1 VSEPTTETPVQ
12 DVLDEN
18 LPPFCEDGCG
28 ERVTPGLVFGK
39 PRRYIRGH
47 GPQAKGKGTPAKTPA
62 SPRSVPPTVDELKG
76 TTAASGDEDRA
87 PGASARPPKGHRGK
101 GAKPPV
107 DVPPFRAGP
116 IATGMNKLYARTG
129 KILRVMDPDIGNA
142 VLAST
147 RKESEDDVTVG
158 EAWEELARVN
168 PRIRATLLKMIQGG
182 AWGQLMMAH
191 APIIMAILM
200 KDAVRRRIPMFK
212 LVSALFDQDDDGT
225 SAGGDFTGGMNSD
238 DMAQAMAMAQD
249 LVGQM
254 FGGQAPG
261 QSSRAANGTGRGGA
275 LIVPV
280 VPE

>member
-1 VSEPTTETPVQ
+1 MSTEAPEQ
-12 DVLDEN
+12 PIDETD
-18 LPPFCEDGCG
+18 LPPFCADGCG
-28 ERVTPGLVFGK
+28 QRVTPGLVFGK
-39 PRRYIRGH
+39 PRKYIRGH
-47 GPQAKGKGTPAKTPA
+47 GPQAKGQTQAKAPA
-62 SPRSVPPTVDELKG
+62 SPRTVPPSVDELKDG
-76 TTAASGDEDRA
+76 APGADSGEDRA
-87 PGASARPPKGHRGK
+87 PGAGAKPPKGSRAKGK
-101 GAKPPV
+101 REPV

-191 APIIMAILM
+191 APIILAILM
-200 KDAVRRRIPMFK
+200 KDAIRKRIPMFR
-212 LVSALFDQDDDGT
+212 LVSALFDADDDGT
-225 SAGGDFTGGMNSD
+225 SAGSDFTGGMNGG

-254 FGGQAPG
+254 MGNMGAQA
-261 QSSRAANGTGRGGA
+261 SRASNGTGRGGA
-275 LIVPV
+275 LVVPV

>member
-1 VSEPTTETPVQ
+1 MSEPTTETPVQ
-12 DVLDEN
+12 DVLDDN
-18 LPPFCEDGCG
+18 LPPFCADGCG
-28 ERVTPGLVFGK
+28 QRVTPGLVFGK
-39 PRRYIRGH
+39 PRKYIRGH
-47 GPQAKGKGTPAKTPA
+47 GPQAKGNTAPKTPA
-62 SPRSVPPTVDELKG
+62 SPRSVPPSVDELKD
-76 TTAASGDEDRA
+76 TTPGASGDEDRA
-87 PGASARPPKGHRGK
+87 PGASAKVPKGHRTK
-101 GAKPPV
+101 ARKEPV

-147 RKESEDDVTVG
+147 RKESDDDVTVG

-212 LVSALFDQDDDGT
+212 LVSALFDQDSDGT
-225 SAGGDFTGGMNSD
+225 SAGSDFTGGMNQD
-238 DMAQAMAMAQD
+238 DMNQAMAMAAD

-254 FGGQAPG
+254 MNGGSP
-261 QSSRAANGTGRGGA
+261 SRAANGTGRGGA

>member
-1 VSEPTTETPVQ
+1 MSEPASDTPVQ

-47 GPQAKGKGTPAKTPA
+47 GPQAKGKTGSAKTPA
-62 SPRSVPPTVDELKG
+62 SPRTVPPSVDELKE
-76 TTAASGDEDRA
+76 TTAAAGDEDKA
-87 PGASARPPKGHRGK
+87 PGTGTRPPKGSRARAKSGK
-101 GAKPPV
+101 REPV
-107 DVPPFRAGP
+107 DAPPFRAGP

-158 EAWEELARVN
+158 EAWEELAKVN
-168 PRIRATLLKMIQGG
+168 PRIRVTLLKMIQGG

-191 APIIMAILM
+191 APIILAILM
-200 KDAVRRRIPMFK
+200 KDAIRRRIPMFK
-212 LVSALFDQDDDGT
+212 LVSALFDGDDDGT
-225 SAGGDFTGGMNSD
+225 SAGGDFTGGMNQD
-238 DMAQAMAMAQD
+238 DLNQAMAMASG
-249 LVGQM
+249 LVEQM
-254 FGGQAPG
+254 MAQGGP
-261 QSSRAANGTGRGGA
+261 SRASNGTGRGGA